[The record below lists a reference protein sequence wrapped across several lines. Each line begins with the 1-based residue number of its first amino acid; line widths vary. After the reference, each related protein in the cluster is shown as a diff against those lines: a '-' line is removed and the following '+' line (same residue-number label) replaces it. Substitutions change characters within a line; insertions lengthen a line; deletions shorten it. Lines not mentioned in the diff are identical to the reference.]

1 MGAGPPPVPLLAPI
15 LCCCFVA
22 AVVWMA
28 VVPVGSTA
36 GWVAL
41 GAATALGGVGGS
53 LASLARRRRPTPLL
67 LAVAVV
73 GLALWRAA
81 SALGEIAEPWA
92 DLPATA
98 VRLVGVV
105 DTPVETRG
113 TSATAFIEIERV
125 LQPELQYEPNGRLR
139 LTLPALAS
147 VAVGQRV
154 EVFGRLDPVVS
165 ATAEGK
171 RLLRRRVI
179 ATGRFPQVLPM
190 GEATMG
196 PVQAAVHGAR
206 SAIAGTI
213 RRMLPEPHASLLAG
227 LIVGS
232 TDGMPDDFRGVLTAS
247 GASHLVVVS
256 GYNITLVAGA
266 LQGLFRARRAL
277 GTVAPLV
284 GVWAFTLLAGG
295 TAPAVRAALMATL
308 ALLAL
313 RTGRGSDALAALGL
327 TVVAMLLVDPL
338 LIYELGFQLSVLATV
353 GLIAL
358 QPRLSALAPWLP
370 APVRE
375 PVASTLAAQLATAPL
390 LAATFHQLSL
400 ISPVANA
407 LAAPAIPLATIAGAV
422 GVLIGTL
429 VAPAAP
435 LVGAVLTAPTSYLVA
450 VLETAARIPG
460 AIAPIGEIPAAIA
473 ACYAVALLAWAIL
486 PTPEGK
492 AFVVVLRTPSAARPL
507 VAGLSALLAAAVVT
521 WGGPALASDPYL
533 TVTVLDVGHGD
544 AVFVR
549 TPGQRTV
556 LIDGGPNPAAL
567 LGQLGRRLGFA
578 ERSLTVAVLTRADSQ
593 RLPGIV
599 EAVERYPSTLAVS
612 PPEGATSALYQ
623 RWLAATSGSRTVVV
637 DHALNIDLDYEVVL
651 ELLPTPPL
659 APVADG
665 NPPQRTIIMRVVHR
679 DVAILVAPSLT
690 REAGR
695 GAVRDGWSLWA
706 NALVVPRHGD
716 AEALDPAFL
725 AVVDPAAAIISVGAR
740 NRPGLPSPQTLEV
753 LERTPTF
760 RTDLHGSVELRSDGR
775 SLSVVPERAGP

>member
-1 MGAGPPPVPLLAPI
+1 M
-15 LCCCFVA
+15 
-22 AVVWMA
+22 
-28 VVPVGSTA
+28 
-36 GWVAL
+36 
-41 GAATALGGVGGS
+41 
-53 LASLARRRRPTPLL
+53 
-67 LAVAVV
+67 
-73 GLALWRAA
+73 
-81 SALGEIAEPWA
+81 
-92 DLPATA
+92 
-98 VRLVGVV
+98 
-105 DTPVETRG
+105 
-113 TSATAFIEIERV
+113 
-125 LQPELQYEPNGRLR
+125 
-139 LTLPALAS
+139 
-147 VAVGQRV
+147 
-154 EVFGRLDPVVS
+154 
-165 ATAEGK
+165 
-171 RLLRRRVI
+171 
-179 ATGRFPQVLPM
+179 
-190 GEATMG
+190 
-196 PVQAAVHGAR
+196 
-206 SAIAGTI
+206 
-213 RRMLPEPHASLLAG
+213 
-227 LIVGS
+227 
-232 TDGMPDDFRGVLTAS
+232 
-247 GASHLVVVS
+247 
-256 GYNITLVAGA
+256 AGA
-266 LQGLFRARRAL
+266 LQGLFRPRRAL
-277 GTVAPLV
+277 GTAAPLL
-284 GVWAFTLLAGG
+284 GVWVFTLLAGG

-435 LVGAVLTAPTSYLVA
+435 LVGAVLTPPTSYLVA

-492 AFVVVLRTPSAARPL
+492 AFAVVLRTPSAARPAI
-507 VAGLSALLAAAVVT
+507 AGLSALLAAAVVA
-521 WGGPALASDPYL
+521 WAGPALASDPYL

-578 ERSLTVAVLTRADSQ
+578 ERSLTVAVLTRAESQ

-599 EAVERYPSTLAVS
+599 EAVERYPSALAVS

-637 DHALNIDLDYEVVL
+637 DRALNIDLDNEVML

-665 NPPQRTIIMRVVHR
+665 NPPQRTIIVRVVHR

-695 GAVRDGWSLWA
+695 GTVRDGWSLWA

-725 AVVDPAAAIISVGAR
+725 AVVDPSAAIISVGAR
-740 NRPGLPSPQTLEV
+740 NRPGLPSSQALEV

-775 SLSVVPERAGP
+775 TLSVAPERPGP